1 MDETL
6 ESINRRLKENQWR
19 ITRCDP
25 SPAYYVVRSP
35 IQAGHGIEATEWMK
49 GPNGLEPSVP
59 LQIPVPEGLSPI
71 TETED
76 GFVLHYRDAR
86 LYGGLIPV
94 QGAARYR
101 YGFADDPA

>member
-1 MDETL
+1 MMADLSVEAGFHGPLIQRGTAVDETL

-76 GFVLHYRDAR
+76 GF
-86 LYGGLIPV
+86 
-94 QGAARYR
+94 
-101 YGFADDPA
+101 